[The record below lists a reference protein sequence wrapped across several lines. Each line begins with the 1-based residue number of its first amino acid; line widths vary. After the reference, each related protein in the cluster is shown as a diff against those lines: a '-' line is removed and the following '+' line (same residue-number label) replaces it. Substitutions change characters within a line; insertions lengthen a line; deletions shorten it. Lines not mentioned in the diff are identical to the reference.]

1 MNAVMQPPQGQ
12 VSSAAAVP
20 SNTPSAA
27 TPSRTVEYAPAAA
40 PAVPWRERINLRLV
54 VLLGIPLLAFGWV
67 TYVIVDQVRT
77 GGIKDYGSYFQV
89 DLKSLGSF
97 TFDELRGTLDDVPP
111 QYRALDGKRVLL
123 EGEMY
128 NPYGGAKVNEF
139 QLVYSIQKCCFGG
152 PPKVQERVFAR
163 TPNHRDGV
171 TYHSIPVRVLGTLHV
186 KLERQDNG
194 KIGSVFTLDVEEL
207 NPA

>member
-20 SNTPSAA
+20 SSDTPPPAA
-27 TPSRTVEYAPAAA
+27 QPRTVEYAPAPAA
-40 PAVPWRERINLRLV
+40 PPAVSWRERVNLRLMI
-54 VLLGIPLLAFGWV
+54 LLGVPLLAFGWV

-97 TFDELRGTLDDVPP
+97 TFDEMRGTLDDVPP

-128 NPYGGAKVNEF
+128 NPYGGAKVSEF

-152 PPKVQERVFAR
+152 PPKVQERVFSR
-163 TPNHRDGV
+163 TPNHRD
-171 TYHSIPVRVLGTLHV
+171 
-186 KLERQDNG
+186 
-194 KIGSVFTLDVEEL
+194 
-207 NPA
+207 